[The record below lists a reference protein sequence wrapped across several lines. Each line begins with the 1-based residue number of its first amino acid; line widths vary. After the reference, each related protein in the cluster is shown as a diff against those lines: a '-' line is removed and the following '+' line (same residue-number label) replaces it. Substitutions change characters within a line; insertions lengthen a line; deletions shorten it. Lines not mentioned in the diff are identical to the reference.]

1 MLQDSVSEPMPVM
14 KKRRFALPPLIWLN
28 TTVLWLELLLRITC
42 GLPVLHDGL
51 PGALL
56 TAVSFASG
64 AALLCRLPRTR
75 RVSRNLCTLL
85 MELFTVWFTVAYF
98 MDNSYSV
105 FMTPS
110 IIVKEAGNVAKNFG
124 GNVLNV
130 LTYGLPLI
138 LLYHIPVILSLVFH
152 RRIRIWKKRRRLE
165 LLVSA
170 ILVIACFLGAWGLN
184 NRNNTLKTEYRIRY
198 TYDNAVRNFGLM
210 SALHQELKHSL
221 FPEKTAYSFTPLPES
236 IPSPVESVYT
246 SDIIE
251 PDYDSLT
258 TETVNYGL
266 NRMDLDFTQASSSP
280 QVAAVTEYI
289 QSRAATSKN
298 QYTGIFEGKNLILI
312 TAEAFSKEVIDPERT
327 PALYRLSTQGIV
339 FEDFYQPSWGGSTST
354 GEYSWLMGLAP
365 ASSTTMLESD
375 GKNLYFTMGNQLQR
389 LGYFS
394 RAYHNGSWDYYS
406 RYLTHPNLGY
416 EEFIAVGTGME
427 NGLSGGRFPESDQEM
442 IDYTLPQYISHEP
455 FSVYYMTISGHASY
469 AFLDEIN
476 DMSVKNRDAVDDL
489 PYSDIVKAYLAANM
503 ELEYAME
510 SLLQQLEDAGI
521 ADNTVIAMV
530 ADHYPYGLS
539 PSTAWG
545 TSSDYL
551 AELYGFKADT
561 PWSRDH
567 NAAIIWCG
575 SLEKLSEPITVS
587 GPVSSIDL
595 LPTLSNLFGCEFD
608 SRLMAGHDVFS
619 DTEPL
624 VFWND
629 YSWLTEKGTYL
640 ASEDL
645 FTPADGEQVDEDY
658 IQLINTDVRNKIALS
673 LAVSEYDYYRFL
685 FGSPS

>member
-1 MLQDSVSEPMPVM
+1 MLQDSVSESKPL
-14 KKRRFALPPLIWLN
+14 KKNKRFSLSPLVWLN
-28 TTVLWLELLLRITC
+28 ATVLWLELLLRITC
-42 GLPVLHDGL
+42 GLPVFHDGL

-56 TAVSFASG
+56 TAVSFASM
-64 AALLCRLPRTR
+64 AALLCRLPHTR
-75 RVSRNLCTLL
+75 RFSRNICSVF
-85 MELFTVWFTVAYF
+85 MEVFTIWFTIAYF

-124 GNVLNV
+124 GNVMNV
-130 LTYGLPLI
+130 LTHGLPLI
-138 LLYHIPVILSLVFH
+138 LLYQIPVILSLVFH
-152 RRIRIWKKRRRLE
+152 RRIRIWKKRRQFE
-165 LLVSA
+165 LLISG
-170 ILVIACFLGAWGLN
+170 ILFFAGLLGAWGLN
-184 NRNNTLKTEYRIRY
+184 NRNSTLQTEYRVRY
-198 TYDNAVRNFGLM
+198 TYDNAVRNFGLL
-210 SALHQELKHSL
+210 SALHQELKHSI
-221 FPEKTAYSFTPLPES
+221 FSEKAVYSFTSLPES
-236 IPSPVESVYT
+236 TSNPVKVDKVPE
-246 SDIIE
+246 DIE
-251 PDYDSLT
+251 PEPASSN
-258 TETVNYGL
+258 TETESYGL
-266 NRMDLDFTQASSSP
+266 NLMDLDFTQASSTA
-280 QVAAVTEYI
+280 QLAAVTEFI
-289 QSRAATSKN
+289 QNRSATSKN

-327 PALYRLSTQGIV
+327 PALYRMSTRGIV

-375 GKNLYFTMGNQLQR
+375 GKNLYFTMGNQLKR

-416 EEFIAVGTGME
+416 EKFIAIGTGME

-442 IDYTLPQYISHEP
+442 IDYTLPQYIGHEP

-469 AFLDEIN
+469 AFLDETN
-476 DMSVKNRDAVDDL
+476 DMSIKNRSAVDDL
-489 PYSDIVKAYLAANM
+489 PYSDTVKAYLAANM
-503 ELEYAME
+503 ELEYALE

-530 ADHYPYGLS
+530 PDHYPYGLS

-545 TSSDYL
+545 TTSDFL

-575 SLEKLSEPITVS
+575 SLENLSEPIVVS

-595 LPTLSNLFGCEFD
+595 LPTLSNLFGCEYD
-608 SRLMAGHDVFS
+608 SRLLAGHDVFS
-619 DTEPL
+619 DAEPL

-640 ASEDL
+640 ASENL
-645 FTPADGEQVDEDY
+645 FTPAVGEDTDDAY
-658 IQLINTDVRNKIALS
+658 IQRVHADVRNKIALS
-673 LAVSEYDYYRFL
+673 LAVSEYDYYRLL